1 MTAAEQVERVARA
14 LHADACNDGA
24 CYHTPGEW
32 VRDARVAIA
41 AMQPEPVIL
50 ETVEEFR
57 ALANYT
63 PAMDMSK
70 DVCMW
75 VVDSDGE
82 RRLSSTFMGLLTP
95 EETPEMVIDFP
106 VTVLYP
112 RPTPEEGQLEELK
125 AAVRAGVEHTVNTE
139 TQEGVGHTIDHWRG
153 MHFADGRDAGIELLA
168 EQVYAIL
175 DKDEV
180 PEVPEVPEGKD

>member
-1 MTAAEQVERVARA
+1 MTADEQVEKVARA
-14 LHADACNDGA
+14 INDADGTIGLA
-24 CYHTPGEW
+24 PG
-32 VRDARVAIA
+32 RGRGSLGGHYRYLARAAIA
-41 AMQPEPVIL
+41 AMQPEPVNVT
-50 ETVEEFR
+50 TVEELE
-57 ALANYT
+57 AL
-63 PAMDMSK
+63 
-70 DVCMW
+70 
-75 VVDSDGE
+75 DS
-82 RRLSSTFMGLLTP
+82 
-95 EETPEMVIDFP
+95 ETPILTAINTCSMAGTLLAKFRGMGHVTVSMFP
-106 VTVLYP
+106 ATVLYP